1 MFRIS
6 GYFNSG
12 NWLIKFCTWLEIIGK
27 VFLVFIL
34 FYLIFFRF
42 LPNDESLEPEISQQL
57 SMESSNSL
65 GQDVFYD
72 AQVADGGR
80 KISL

>member
-1 MFRIS
+1 MFKTS
-6 GYFNSG
+6 GYFTSG
-12 NWLIKFCTWLEIIGK
+12 NWSIKFFTWLAVISE
-27 VFLVFIL
+27 VFLVFLL